1 MVSSPEISRL
11 NGRKSRG
18 PVTERGKTIASRNA
32 TKHGLLAQKS
42 PLLITEDLETFEGL
56 VQGLIDQYQPETPV
70 EHFLVQQVAMGMLK
84 QYRLW
89 SVEAAIANVEILK
102 AQRLARFPDVVI
114 PAEVELDSF
123 DKYREKRTPCKQ
135 GLEQKKHALEAF
147 IHDLTFDLAHQEERG
162 EAKTLEAFRDSLS
175 ENYSPESKVA
185 EVERYRDE
193 FDEWLCASW
202 NGRKRKYTANLAEAI
217 VRVEKLIGLARQQ
230 VAEIDQALAKIAAVE
245 EAIVQAN
252 TTTQEVPNPER
263 FMRYQREINRDLYEA
278 LDRLEAIQQQ
288 RNKEGSM
295 GSFRQVGVG

>member
-11 NGRKSRG
+11 NGSRSRG
-18 PVTERGKTIASRNA
+18 PVTKRGKTIASRNA
-32 TKHGLLAQKS
+32 TKHGLLVQKP
-42 PLLITEDLETFEGL
+42 PLLVTEDLETFEGL
-56 VQGLIDQYQPETPV
+56 VQGLIEQYQPETPV

-102 AQRLARFPDVVI
+102 AQRLARFPDVVT

-135 GLEQKKHALEAF
+135 VLEQKKRALEAL
-147 IHDLTFDLAHQEERG
+147 IHDLAFDLAHKEERG

-185 EVERYRDE
+185 EVERCRDE

-217 VRVEKLIGLARQQ
+217 VRVERLIELAGEQ
-230 VAEIDQALAKIAAVE
+230 VAEIDQALAEMATVE
-245 EAIVQAN
+245 EAIAQASTNSKGVQ
-252 TTTQEVPNPER
+252 NPER
-263 FMRYQREINRDLYEA
+263 FMRYQREMNRDLYEA
-278 LDRLEAIQQQ
+278 LDRLQAIQQQ
-288 RNKEGSM
+288 RNNEGSI
-295 GSFRQVGVG
+295 GSFR

>member
-11 NGRKSRG
+11 NGSKSRG
-18 PVTERGKTIASRNA
+18 PLTERGKAIASRNA
-32 TKHGLLAQKS
+32 TKHGLLVQKP
-42 PLLITEDLETFEGL
+42 PLLVTEDLETFEGL
-56 VQGLIDQYQPETPV
+56 AQGLIEQYQPETPV

-89 SVEAAIANVEILK
+89 SVETAIANVEILK
-102 AQRLARFPDVVI
+102 AQRLARFPDVVT

-135 GLEQKKHALEAF
+135 VLEQKKRTLEAL
-147 IHDLTFDLAHQEERG
+147 IHDLTFDLAHKEERS

-175 ENYSPESKVA
+175 ENYSPESKEA

-217 VRVEKLIGLARQQ
+217 VRVERLIELARHQ
-230 VAEIDQALAKIAAVE
+230 VAEIDQALAEMAAVE
-245 EAIVQAN
+245 EAITQASTTSKAVQ
-252 TTTQEVPNPER
+252 NPER

-288 RNKEGSM
+288 RNH
-295 GSFRQVGVG
+295 